1 MKKTQKVIKQVKI
14 VLLLQEHELKSV
26 FSCEFLYSIY
36 LFIYRLV
43 LLTAYSTIC
52 WFFFIYLDQIL
63 KKIIFIPRVSY
74 FNSSM
79 AHNHRLSIIYNYLKY
94 LKLYFYIFVTLHAS
108 IHTDAIDP

>member
-14 VLLLQEHELKSV
+14 VLLLQKHELKSI

-43 LLTAYSTIC
+43 LLTAYSTM
-52 WFFFIYLDQIL
+52 WVFFIYLDQIL
-63 KKIIFIPRVSY
+63 KKMIFIPRVSY

-79 AHNHRLSIIYNYLKY
+79 AHNHRLSIIYNYLKC

>member
-52 WFFFIYLDQIL
+52 CFFFYLSRSNSKKDYIYT
-63 KKIIFIPRVSY
+63 KGFIF
-74 FNSSM
+74 
-79 AHNHRLSIIYNYLKY
+79 
-94 LKLYFYIFVTLHAS
+94 
-108 IHTDAIDP
+108 